1 MAIVQKIEKNSVVIQ
16 TSKMEFLE
24 KIVKIFKE
32 IPRKLTSGNSSWK
45 VAASKAL
52 ISMQKDSTREKIWRR
67 KLLRKSAFKV
77 IEKEKTLMDAFKK
90 MQFTENGWLT
100 ISCKLS

>member
-1 MAIVQKIEKNSVVIQ
+1 MAIVQKTEKNSEVIQ

-32 IPRKLTSGNSSWK
+32 IPRKLTSGNSSCK

-52 ISMQKDSTREKIWRR
+52 ISMQKHSTREKIWRR
-67 KLLRKSAFKV
+67 TLLRKSAFKV
-77 IEKEKTLMDAFKK
+77 IEKEKTLMDAFKN
-90 MQFTENGWLT
+90 MQFTENGLLT
-100 ISCKLS
+100 ISSKLS